1 MSVPQIEAVPDAVPV
16 LRLLSAPL
24 CEPPYDDEHA
34 SSTPVLLA
42 ARPAAPR
49 LRLVPPAPSRP
60 AAPRKARRPALL
72 DDEPVAR
79 SRTAD
84 LPPSG
89 PFAHAL
95 VQRLVEVRA
104 GVRPLPQL
112 QRDTTPG
119 LYAELER
126 HLRRRPPAARPA
138 TGVRQV
144 LSVHVQDRPD
154 GVAEVCAT
162 VRDGDRARALALR
175 LEGLHG
181 RWTCTVLAGL

>member
-1 MSVPQIEAVPDAVPV
+1 MPPPAS
-16 LRLLSAPL
+16 RSAP
-24 CEPPYDDEHA
+24 
-34 SSTPVLLA
+34 
-42 ARPAAPR
+42 PR
-49 LRLVPPAPSRP
+49 T
-60 AAPRKARRPALL
+60 ARRPALL

-84 LPPSG
+84 LPPPG
-89 PFAHAL
+89 PFARAL

-112 QRDTTPG
+112 QRDTSPG

-126 HLRRRPPAARPA
+126 HLRRRPAEQAAGSR
-138 TGVRQV
+138 RV

-162 VRDGDRARALALR
+162 VRYGERARALALR
-175 LEGLHG
+175 LEALHG
-181 RWTCTVLAGL
+181 RWTCTLLLGL

>member
-1 MSVPQIEAVPDAVPV
+1 MSVPQTEAAPDAVPA
-16 LRLLSAPL
+16 LRLLSAPA

-34 SSTPVLLA
+34 PSAPVRPA
-42 ARPAAPR
+42 ARPAPPR
-49 LRLVPPAPSRP
+49 LRLVPPPSGRTTARTP
-60 AAPRKARRPALL
+60 RRPAVL
-72 DDEPVAR
+72 DDDGVAR

-84 LPPSG
+84 LAPSG
-89 PFAHAL
+89 PFARAL

-112 QRDTTPG
+112 QRDTTAG

-126 HLRRRPPAARPA
+126 HLRRRPSGPPA
-138 TGVRQV
+138 GVRQV

-162 VRDGDRARALALR
+162 VRDGERVRALALR
-175 LEGLHG
+175 LEALHG
-181 RWTCTVLAGL
+181 RWTCTLLLGL